1 MKATKQELLA
11 EIDELRLR
19 LQEAEETLEA
29 LRSGAV
35 DALVVSSPEGE
46 QVYTLQGADQTYRH
60 LVENINEGAA
70 TLTMA
75 GDILYANRRLADFLG
90 LPLERLI
97 GSTLREHIHEDDLI
111 YFDALLATAQKGESK
126 GEVLLRKDHEDPVS
140 AYLSFKV
147 LSLDQA
153 PKVISLLVT
162 DLTEQKRQEA
172 IIADGKLIQELLQQA
187 ELAIV
192 VCDRSGRIIRASQGV
207 HELCGQNPLL
217 LPFHLV
223 FPLKLSSGKTFLTAE
238 LFQGQSLR
246 NVEANFRRPDGR
258 TIDVVLN
265 AGPLRSKGS
274 QIIGFVASLTDISER
289 RQVEAEREKLLER
302 LRVSE
307 EELQASNEEL
317 QVHMEE
323 LQVQTE
329 EIQNTYH
336 ELSRANQALKESQG
350 DLRRA
355 QKLSQMGSWRLD
367 LQKNVLF
374 WCDETRRIFGVSD
387 ETPLTYETFLAAV
400 HPEDREYVRRKWQA
414 ALKGAPYDTE
424 HRILVDGAIKW
435 VRELAELEF
444 DSQGHLLGGFG
455 TTQDITE
462 RKQAEAALQRS
473 EQRLRLAQEVGRSG
487 TFDWD
492 LEKKIFT
499 TDNLPALY
507 GFKNEKFKSGKIDD
521 PYKVWMACIVPEDRE
536 ATQADFRRALETGEY
551 SSEFRIHRQDT
562 GELRWMEGRGQV
574 FFDPD
579 GKPVRMIGINMDITE
594 RKQAEEELRLS
605 HQRLDLL
612 AETASRLLASS
623 DPQEVVESIC
633 LKVMEFLDCDVCFNY
648 LREEAAD
655 RLHLNA
661 WAGIPD
667 QEAKRIEWLDY
678 GVAVCGCTA
687 QNGCR
692 IVAEDI
698 ANNDDPRTE
707 LVKSYG
713 IQAYACHPLLSGDRL
728 LGTLSYGTRK
738 KKHFHEDELTLMQA
752 VADQVAVAMER
763 QQFEKDLFD
772 SRERERARAEE
783 SQALLDSVPIPI
795 FMSRDPS
802 GDSITGNPAAYKL
815 LQMPLGTNL
824 SKSGQNPEPPQF
836 KAVQEGRELSVAEL
850 PMQRALTGEW
860 VRAMEFDL
868 VLPDGSSRHVITNAV
883 PLLDDLGQPRGAV
896 GALMDLT
903 ELKQAQEAL
912 RRAHDELEERVRER
926 TDILRITVSQL
937 QEEVHERRRA
947 EAELT
952 RQSELVQD
960 LYNRAPCGYH
970 SLDPDGW
977 IVRINDTEL
986 DWLGYS
992 REELVGRVHFEDLL
1006 AEESREAFRRNFKEF
1021 LTTGTVRDVEYTL
1034 KRKDGTVFPVLLNA
1048 TAVTD
1053 KAGNYLMCRST
1064 VYDITDR
1071 KRAEQN
1077 LRESEERLR
1086 FLATQLLTAQEKE
1099 RKRLAGELHDELG
1112 HALLTLKLSLSS
1124 IGRQLLPEQESVQ
1137 HLLGEQLEYI
1147 NHVIEEVRRLYHDLS
1162 PGDLEDLGLTRAL
1175 ENLIEDFSDHQPDI
1189 FWQVDLPDMTGF
1201 FSLPA
1206 QTIIYR
1212 VVQEALTNIG
1222 KHAEPTRVGIRAVDE
1237 NQHVRLT
1244 IEDDGRGF
1252 DVNEVDQDPD
1262 RGVGLAAMGERLYIV
1277 GGSVEIWSQ
1286 KGVGTKLTFKIP
1298 KTKE

>member
-1 MKATKQELLA
+1 MA
-11 EIDELRLR
+11 EIDDLRVR

-60 LVENINEGAA
+60 LMENINEGAA
-70 TLTMA
+70 ALTTA
-75 GDILYANRRLADFLG
+75 GDILYANRKLADLLG
-90 LPLERLI
+90 LPLERLT
-97 GSTLREHIHEDDLI
+97 GSTMRDHIHEEDLI
-111 YFDALLATAQKGESK
+111 FFDALLATAQKGESK
-126 GEVLLRKDHEDPVS
+126 GEVLLRKDHKDSLP

-147 LSLDQA
+147 VSLDQA

-187 ELAIV
+187 ELPIV
-192 VCDRSGRIIRASQGV
+192 VCDRSGRIIRASKGV

-223 FPLKLSSGKTFLTAE
+223 FPLKLSSGKTFLSAP
-238 LFQGQSLR
+238 LFQGEPLR
-246 NVEANFRRPDGR
+246 NVEANFERPDGR
-258 TIDVVLN
+258 KINVVLN

-274 QIIGFVASLTDISER
+274 QIIGFVATLTDISER
-289 RQVEAEREKLLER
+289 RKAEAEREKLLAR

-307 EELQASNEEL
+307 EELQATNEEL
-317 QVHMEE
+317 QVHVEE
-323 LQVQTE
+323 LQTAENQSVSSQ
-329 EIQNTYH
+329 
-336 ELSRANQALKESQG
+336 ANQALKESQG
-350 DLRRA
+350 DLGRA
-355 QKLSQMGSWRLD
+355 QKISQIGSWRLD
-367 LQKNVLF
+367 MRRDALDALS
-374 WCDETRRIFGVSD
+374 WCNETRRIFGMSA
-387 ETPLTYETFLAAV
+387 ETPLTYEVFLAAV
-400 HPEDREYVRRKWQA
+400 HPEDREYVSRKWQA
-414 ALKGAPYDTE
+414 ALKGEPYDIE
-424 HRILVDGAIKW
+424 HRILVDGTMKW

-444 DSQGHLLGGFG
+444 DSRGHLLGAFG
-455 TTQDITE
+455 TVQDITE
-462 RKQAEAALQRS
+462 RKQAEAAL
-473 EQRLRLAQEVGRSG
+473 
-487 TFDWD
+487 
-492 LEKKIFT
+492 
-499 TDNLPALY
+499 
-507 GFKNEKFKSGKIDD
+507 
-521 PYKVWMACIVPEDRE
+521 
-536 ATQADFRRALETGEY
+536 
-551 SSEFRIHRQDT
+551 RQ
-562 GELRWMEGRGQV
+562 
-574 FFDPD
+574 
-579 GKPVRMIGINMDITE
+579 
-594 RKQAEEELRLS
+594 S

-612 AETASRLLASS
+612 AETAGRLLASS
-623 DPQEVVESIC
+623 DPQEVADSIC

-648 LREEAAD
+648 LRDMAAD

-667 QEAKRIEWLDY
+667 QEAQRIEWLDY
-678 GVAVCGCTA
+678 GVAGCGCTGES
-687 QNGCR
+687 GCPM
-692 IVAEDI
+692 VAEDI
-698 ANNDDPRTE
+698 ASSDEPRTE

-713 IQAYACHPLLSGDRL
+713 IQAYACHPLLSGDKL

-738 KKHFHEDELTLMQA
+738 KKNFDKDELALMQA

-772 SRERERARAEE
+772 SREQERDRAEE
-783 SQALLDSVPIPI
+783 AQAILDAVPIPI
-795 FMSRDPS
+795 FMSRDP
-802 GDSITGNPAAYKL
+802 GGGNITGNPAAHKL
-815 LQMPLGTNL
+815 LQMPPGVNL
-824 SKSGQNPEPPQF
+824 SKTGQDPEPPQF

-850 PMQRALTGEW
+850 PMHRALTGQW
-860 VRAMEFDL
+860 IRAMEFDL
-868 VLPDGSSRHVITNAV
+868 VLPDGNSRHVITNAV

-903 ELKQAQEAL
+903 ELKQAQEAQ

-937 QEEVHERRRA
+937 QEEVNERRRA

-970 SLDPDGW
+970 SLDADGW

-992 REELVGRVHFEDLL
+992 REELVGRAHFEDLL
-1006 AEESREAFRRNFKEF
+1006 TEESREVFRKNFKEL
-1021 LTTGTVRDVEYTL
+1021 LTTGVGRDLEYNLT
-1034 KRKDGTVFPVLLNA
+1034 RKNGTVFPVLLNA
-1048 TAVTD
+1048 TAVTEQN
-1053 KAGNYLMCRST
+1053 GRFLLSRST
-1064 VYDITDR
+1064 VYDITER
-1071 KRAEQN
+1071 KQTEQS

-1086 FLATQLLTAQEKE
+1086 FLASQLLTAQEKE
-1099 RKRLAGELHDELG
+1099 RKRLAAELHDELG

-1137 HLLGEQLEYI
+1137 QLLGEQLEYI

-1175 ENLIEDFSDHQPDI
+1175 ENLIEDISDHQPDVL
-1189 FWQVDLPDMTGF
+1189 WQVDLPDMTGF

-1222 KHAEPTRVGIRAVDE
+1222 KHAEPTLVGIRAVAE
-1237 NQHVRLT
+1237 NQQVRLT

-1252 DVNEVDQDPD
+1252 DVNEVNQDPD

-1277 GGSVEIWSQ
+1277 GGTLKIWSQ
-1286 KGVGTKLTFKIP
+1286 KGAGTKLTFKIP
-1298 KTKE
+1298 KMKE